1 MIVLVKIF
9 TNTFK
14 LLYKFLKSRKLL
26 YYLIIYLE
34 KNEKGRIQLAKEQ
47 KVQSVDRVFDILEV
61 LASSKEGM
69 TLTELSNKL
78 SLSSSTTHRLLNVL
92 QQRNYV
98 TRLDNSKVYVV
109 GLGFL
114 SLISSRLSSLELKT
128 EADPILSLLSQDL
141 NQVVFL
147 GVQNEYNVMYLDK
160 KDSQKQEAYCGIGFK
175 LPLHCTGLGK
185 ALLMQYSPKEIR
197 ELYKNE
203 DLIALTPY
211 SITSIDKLIEAVE
224 ENKKRGYSID
234 DEENK
239 ENVVCVSAPI
249 YDYRNKIIAAI
260 STSWSKDNLNL
271 MQINTLAILQAAETI
286 SKRMGYVSRK

>member
-1 MIVLVKIF
+1 M
-9 TNTFK
+9 
-14 LLYKFLKSRKLL
+14 
-26 YYLIIYLE
+26 
-34 KNEKGRIQLAKEQ
+34 AKEH

-61 LASSKEGM
+61 LAASKEGM

-128 EADPILSLLSQDL
+128 EADPILTLLSQDL

-147 GVQNEYNVMYLDK
+147 GVQNEFNVMYLDK
-160 KDSQKQEAYCGIGFK
+160 KDSEKQETYCGIGFK

-197 ELYKNE
+197 EMYKDE
-203 DLIALTPY
+203 DLISLTPY

-260 STSWSKDNLNL
+260 STSWSKSKQNL
-271 MQINTLAILQAAETI
+271 MQINTLAVLQAAQNI
-286 SKRMGYVSRK
+286 SKRMGYVENK

>member
-1 MIVLVKIF
+1 
-9 TNTFK
+9 
-14 LLYKFLKSRKLL
+14 
-26 YYLIIYLE
+26 
-34 KNEKGRIQLAKEQ
+34 LAKEQ

-61 LASSKEGM
+61 LSASKDGM

-128 EADPILSLLSQDL
+128 EADPILTALAQDL

-147 GVQNEYNVMYLDK
+147 GVKKDFDVMYLDK
-160 KDSQKQEAYCGIGFK
+160 KDSKKLEAYCGIGYK

-185 ALLMQYSPKEIR
+185 ALLMQYTPNQIR
-197 ELYKNE
+197 DLYQE
-203 DLIALTPY
+203 QELIALTPY
-211 SITSIDKLIEAVE
+211 SITSVDKLIEEVE

-239 ENVVCVSAPI
+239 ENVICVAAPI

-260 STSWSKDNLNL
+260 STSWNKKDKSL
-271 MQINTLAILQAAETI
+271 MTINALGVMQAASKI
-286 SKRMGYVSRK
+286 SKRMGFLEK

>member
-1 MIVLVKIF
+1 M
-9 TNTFK
+9 
-14 LLYKFLKSRKLL
+14 
-26 YYLIIYLE
+26 
-34 KNEKGRIQLAKEQ
+34 AKEQ

-78 SLSSSTTHRLLNVL
+78 TLSSSTTHRLLNVL
-92 QQRNYV
+92 MQRNYV

-128 EADPILSLLSQDL
+128 EADPILQTLSHDL

-147 GVQNEYNVMYLDK
+147 GVKDDYNVMYLDK
-160 KDSQKQEAYCGIGFK
+160 KDSKTQQAYCGIGFK

-185 ALLMQYSPKEIR
+185 ALLMQYTPNEIKKLYENV
-197 ELYKNE
+197 EL
-203 DLIALTPY
+203 LPLTPY
-211 SITSIDKLIEAVE
+211 SINSVDKLIAAVE
-224 ENKKRGYSID
+224 ENKARGYSID

-260 STSWSKDNLNL
+260 STSWSKDRLNL
-271 MQINTLAILQAAETI
+271 MNINALAVTQAANKI
-286 SKRMGYVSRK
+286 SKRMGYIGEH